1 MNRTIL
7 AALLLPF
14 ACLAGTAAAQE
25 IELASL
31 GALELVFQPAQ
42 AVQRY
47 PGRPVA
53 ATVGFRRGEAL
64 NVPSPGRLQQ
74 IEYLVEPGAAVDK
87 GQPFAVLRG
96 PEMHHF
102 EMNYDS
108 SRELLASAE
117 RRFRANRALYERKA
131 ISESRWLEISE
142 QYYALALEHEHMR
155 HFFELVKEGDND
167 PDSLTL
173 VAPVSGMIDY
183 LPAQGVVQEGDNIAQ
198 FLPLGVIRL
207 QAALPIA
214 IRNQVAALQAGSCTL
229 PVARVEAVTDGFLC
243 RPGVRR
249 SPRIATCCWA
259 RSCWQRRC
267 CSWRGA
273 GACRSPLYSSGNA
286 RPTCCCAVVSACNRW
301 RSSCW
306 VPRGRTTWWPVRSTS
321 VPAKCWCRRSAPCR
335 AFCWGWEASRCCTGS
350 FAFPLPSACSS
361 GSSPWR

>member
-53 ATVGFRRGEAL
+53 ATVGFRRGEAF

-207 QAALPIA
+207 HAALPIA

-229 PVARVEAVTDGFLC
+229 PVARVEAVTDGFFVQAWSAPLTADC
-243 RPGVRR
+243 DLLLGQKLL
-249 SPRIATCCWA
+249 ATPLLQLAGGWRLPQSA
-259 RSCWQRRC
+259 VFQWQRQAHVLLR
-267 CSWRGA
+267 RGERLQPVA
-273 GACRSPLYSSGNA
+273 VELLGTQGQDYVVASAVDLGASEVLVSS
-286 RPTCCCAVVSACNRW
+286 VSA
-301 RSSCW
+301 
-306 VPRGRTTWWPVRSTS
+306 VQGILL
-321 VPAKCWCRRSAPCR
+321 
-335 AFCWGWEASRCCTGS
+335 GLGGE
-350 FAFPLPSACSS
+350 
-361 GSSPWR
+361 